1 MPDFAKALE
10 EGFEAARRAEVAR
23 HEIDQIFD
31 ELSKQLLKATDGKV
45 KISRTQYE
53 VEETGWAITPF
64 AFPPKP
70 KDHYWAIA
78 ALNPTIGRK
87 SQVQLARW
95 VPGEG
100 GYPCTVAW
108 HKQENICQ
116 DGASLATCLAEML
129 SDPIVGQKLRS
140 LTKLEPEKADQ

>member
-1 MPDFAKALE
+1 MPDFANALE
-10 EGFEAARRAEVAR
+10 KGFKAARRAEVAR
-23 HEIDQIFD
+23 HEIDQVFD
-31 ELSKQLLKATDGKV
+31 DLSKQVLKATNGKV
-45 KISRTQYE
+45 EIFRAQYE
-53 VEETGWAITPF
+53 VEETGWPITMF
-64 AFPPKP
+64 TFPPKP
-70 KDHYWAIA
+70 KDKYLAIA
-78 ALNPTIGRK
+78 ASNPTIGRK

-129 SDPIVGQKLRS
+129 SDPIVGQKLQS
-140 LTKLEPEKADQ
+140 LTKLEPDKVDQ